1 MALPSNVIQGL
12 VWKNYTG
19 SANNLIAAI
28 ICDFTTYSEY
38 SIDAKGGYG
47 VMAAVQTAD
56 GVVIDNLLNMSPV
69 QVIIGDL
76 VETIPPYTKGMMQLL
91 PAMPQFKIMPVN
103 SVDQFKIR
111 ITFYTGKYMG
121 SDYGTNYFDAS
132 VQAGLEVATGIIY
145 PFAGQV
151 ANMPTGYL
159 SCDGSAISRLVYA
172 RLFGVIGTLYG
183 AGDGST
189 TFNLPNVG
197 STGLVG
203 AGGSRPGLTARALG
217 AFFGTETVALTGN
230 NNGPHNHTGTDTGHY
245 HSVTQVINGAGSVQM
260 QTQPG
265 GAGLGSQ
272 VGIGFAAI
280 SISSSGLGT
289 PHDNLPPSLAVNFMI
304 KT

>member
-1 MALPSNVIQGL
+1 MALLSNVIQGL

-19 SANNLIAAI
+19 SANNLIAALV
-28 ICDFTTYSEY
+28 CDFTTYSEY

-56 GVVIDNLLNMSPV
+56 GVVIDNLLNMYPV

-91 PAMPQFKIMPVN
+91 PSMPQFKIMPVN
-103 SVDQFKIR
+103 AADQFLVR

-145 PFAGQV
+145 MFGGQI
-151 ANMPTGYL
+151 ANIPTGYL
-159 SCDGSAISRLVYA
+159 PCDGSAISRLVYS
-172 RLFGVIGTLYG
+172 RLFAVIGTLYG

-189 TFNLPNVG
+189 TFNLPNFG
-197 STGLVG
+197 STGPIG
-203 AGGSRPGLTARALG
+203 AGGSRGGLTNRALG
-217 AFFGTETVALTGN
+217 AFFGAETVALNSN
-230 NNGPHNHTGTDTGHY
+230 NNGPHNHGVVDAGHQ
-245 HSVTQVINGAGSVQM
+245 HFVVQLINGSGGVQM
-260 QTQPG
+260 VTGPG
-265 GAGLGSQ
+265 SAGLSNQTNFNTTGVS
-272 VGIGFAAI
+272 V
-280 SISSSGLGT
+280 SSSGLGT